1 MAGSQLGRTP
11 SFATLAD
18 QPDNGLPAN
27 RATSRKGSLRR
38 SFSPFGF
45 KVAPACPEAL
55 DGFAA
60 PDSVFIGGGL
70 SEASFARAF
79 DALPHHGNL
88 VAHAVTLESE
98 ALLLALH
105 ARYGGNL
112 TRLAVAVAA
121 PVGNLTGWRPQMPV
135 THWHLRKGA
144 ERT

>member
-1 MAGSQLGRTP
+1 MLAENVRRLSHGPVEIVAG
-11 SFATLAD
+11 LA
-18 QPDNGLPAN
+18 
-27 RATSRKGSLRR
+27 
-38 SFSPFGF
+38 
-45 KVAPACPEAL
+45 PEAL

-135 THWHLRKGA
+135 THWHLRRGA